1 MAPVASAKAAPTR
14 YKLRPVR
21 RRWLVAACC
30 FTLAAIL
37 FTGQVW
43 VDYAYAGRSLP
54 WSRAFAVAL
63 VDWELWTLI
72 APIVLLLAARVPL
85 SRRRLARSLAV
96 HLPASLGIA
105 VAKLVAEGLIVRAII
120 GPGRVPFSLLKIH
133 VTVLT
138 YWAIVAAVQYA
149 EQQRL
154 SRERELRAARLQTEL
169 ARAQVESLKMQIHP
183 HFLFNTLNAIAG
195 LMREDV
201 ELADT
206 MLAQLSE
213 LLRGTLQTEGVQE
226 VPLSEEL
233 RLLRAYLAIQQ
244 TRFGNRLQV
253 AIDVPDGCLQRLVPT
268 LILQPLVENAIR
280 HGFSATPGPGC
291 IAIRVSAEPGRL
303 RIDVTDEGPGPPQ
316 PLREGYGL
324 RNTRSRLQA
333 LYGDDASLSVVPTN
347 PRGARA
353 RLDLPL
359 REASS

>member
-1 MAPVASAKAAPTR
+1 
-14 YKLRPVR
+14 
-21 RRWLVAACC
+21 VAACC
-30 FTLAAIL
+30 FTLAAVL

-43 VDYAYAGRSLP
+43 VDYAYAGRSLSWP
-54 WSRAFAVAL
+54 RAFAVAL
-63 VDWELWTLI
+63 VDWELWTLL
-72 APIVLLLAARVPL
+72 APLVMLLAARMPV
-85 SRRRLARSLAV
+85 SRRRLAWPLAV
-96 HLPASLGIA
+96 HIPASIGIA
-105 VAKLVAEGLIVRAII
+105 AVKLVAEAMLVRAIT
-120 GPGRVPFSLLKIH
+120 GPGRVPFTLLKIH
-133 VTVLT
+133 LTVLT

-149 EQQRL
+149 GQQRL

-201 ELADT
+201 EAADT

-233 RLLRAYLAIQQ
+233 RLLGAYLAIQQ
-244 TRFGNRLQV
+244 TRFGDRLRID
-253 AIDVPDGCLQRLVPT
+253 IDVPDGCLRIAVPT

-280 HGFSATPGPGC
+280 HGFSATPGAGC
-291 IAIRVSAEPGRL
+291 IAIRVSSEPGRL
-303 RIDVTDEGPGPPQ
+303 RIDVIDEGPGPPQ

-324 RNTRSRLQA
+324 RNTRSRLHA
-333 LYGDDASLSVVPTN
+333 LHGDAATLSVDPVS

-353 RLDLPL
+353 RLDLPW

>member
-1 MAPVASAKAAPTR
+1 MRLPAVATAK
-14 YKLRPVR
+14 VG
-21 RRWLVAACC
+21 RRWLIAACC
-30 FTLAAIL
+30 FTFVAVL
-37 FTGQVW
+37 FAGQVR
-43 VDYAYAGRSLP
+43 VDYAYAGRRLSWAL
-54 WSRAFAVAL
+54 AFTVAL
-63 VDWELWTLI
+63 VDWELWALLS
-72 APIVLLLAARVPL
+72 PIVLVLAARVPL
-85 SRRRLARSLAV
+85 SRTRLAVPLAV
-96 HLPASLGIA
+96 HIPASLGIA
-105 VAKLVAEGLIVRAII
+105 AVKLAVESMLVRAIV

-133 VTVLT
+133 LTLLT
-138 YWAIVAAVQYA
+138 YWAIVAAVHYA
-149 EQQRL
+149 EQNRL

-201 ELADT
+201 EAADT

-213 LLRGTLQTEGVQE
+213 LLRGTLQTEGLQE

-244 TRFGNRLQV
+244 TRFGGRLTIRIE
-253 AIDVPDGCLQRLVPT
+253 APDRYERSLVPT

-291 IAIRVSAEPGRL
+291 VAIRVSADGKRL
-303 RIDVTDEGPGPPQ
+303 QIEVTDEGPGPPQ

-333 LYGDDASLSVVPTN
+333 LYGEDASLSVAPIQ
-347 PRGARA
+347 PRGARS
-353 RLDLPL
+353 RLELPL
-359 REASS
+359 REAS